1 MRPPS
6 QPTHLIRHV
15 QGVIANT
22 TQTLIV
28 LDPDGFALTRTWVLY
43 EAWASLA
50 ATGGDRAGKLAVL
63 AHGVTAT
70 PLLREVYASMEI
82 HRCASHLVSHM
93 KQELAVHHMPSMRV
107 YELCSQQQLLTGT
120 CPMWASIPEAYH

>member
-1 MRPPS
+1 VVYVPLLARPYLLFDDLVTL

-15 QGVIANT
+15 QGVITNT
-22 TQTLIV
+22 TQTLLV

-82 HRCASHLVSHM
+82 HR
-93 KQELAVHHMPSMRV
+93 
-107 YELCSQQQLLTGT
+107 
-120 CPMWASIPEAYH
+120 